1 MNTLE
6 KVYIQIE
13 NNRNAVGYDTVDWP
27 IGYIKNQFD
36 LGVLYIPAYQR
47 NFVWSSKIKSKFV
60 ESILMG
66 LPIPFLFLYRNKST
80 GNLEIVDGAQRIQ
93 TLVEFLNNK
102 LKLEELKRLTTLN
115 TKLYSDL
122 PEKFRNIFETTSLRI
137 IILDEKT
144 TENNRKEIFNRLNTT
159 GERLEDIEVILGSYT
174 GEFIEFLKECSN
186 NSDFK
191 ELCPIPED
199 KLNRKENIELIARFF
214 AYSDDLEIDKNNK
227 ISLKKYSNSVAPFI
241 EEFIKKMVSLE
252 NNFSKEFLKENFI
265 KTLKFV
271 KEFFPYGFK
280 KSKTAKSTPRNRF
293 EAISLGVYLALKQK
307 NNLKGD
313 KEYIKNW
320 IESKEFKKVTT
331 SDGANNKNK
340 LISRIEFVTKKL
352 LED

>member
-214 AYSDDLEIDKNNK
+214 AYSDDLEIDK

>member
-280 KSKTAKSTPRNRF
+280 KSKTA
-293 EAISLGVYLALKQK
+293 
-307 NNLKGD
+307 
-313 KEYIKNW
+313 
-320 IESKEFKKVTT
+320 
-331 SDGANNKNK
+331 
-340 LISRIEFVTKKL
+340 
-352 LED
+352 